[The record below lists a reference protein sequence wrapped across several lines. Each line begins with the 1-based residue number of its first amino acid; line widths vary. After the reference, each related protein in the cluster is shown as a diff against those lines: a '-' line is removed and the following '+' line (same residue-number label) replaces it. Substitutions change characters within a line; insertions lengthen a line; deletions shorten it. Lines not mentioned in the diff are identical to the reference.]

1 MGIKGRNYGKE
12 NHKKETKFTE
22 KFNKVAD
29 NRIVSKAT
37 EGITG
42 GATFVVGSAI
52 AKAALKAARKV
63 VLKF

>member
-1 MGIKGRNYGKE
+1 MGIKGKVWTERKAKE
-12 NHKKETKFTE
+12 SNLKDKFH
-22 KFNKVAD
+22 KVAD
-29 NRIVSKAT
+29 NKIVSRAT

-42 GATFVVGSAI
+42 GATFVVGSAL